1 MGGGAGPPAPQ
12 GRTARRGG
20 AGRPRPGRP
29 GPAHPV
35 RTIAGPLPGRN
46 RVRVDV
52 WVSHDEAER
61 RIEHAR
67 AAGGRLVSE
76 AHAPAFWVLADAE
89 GNIACLCTWQG
100 RDWE

>member
-1 MGGGAGPPAPQ
+1 M
-12 GRTARRGG
+12 
-20 AGRPRPGRP
+20 
-29 GPAHPV
+29 
-35 RTIAGPLPGRN
+35 
-46 RVRVDV
+46 DV